1 MSLMH
6 KFKELYQGAKMQF
19 TGRLV
24 SWSYPGRSFDRRIAK
39 RTAEDTRF
47 DSASYS
53 QLLPYIQKYKFIT
66 QKVVRTE
73 HLLHFIENSRLKKG
87 QLLASCKCCGNK
99 RPFTQSSRCP
109 AFPWK
114 KCNKCKK
121 VCKDLSAEGSQAAAV
136 EHEIRFN
143 HDVHTCFGSV
153 ELDSV
158 SGTRKK
164 NLELNWSHNR
174 WDGCTDQ
181 SRY

>member
-1 MSLMH
+1 MTKTKITRCLSYTSSRNCIKVLKCNLQGDWCHDRILGGVLTDGLRSELPKIQDLTRQATHNYCRTSRSTSLSH
-6 KFKELYQGAKMQF
+6 KKLFVPNVHF
-19 TGRLV
+19 T
-24 SWSYPGRSFDRRIAK
+24 
-39 RTAEDTRF
+39 
-47 DSASYS
+47 
-53 QLLPYIQKYKFIT
+53 LL
-66 QKVVRTE
+66 
-73 HLLHFIENSRLKKG
+73 ENSRLKKG

-99 RPFTQSSRCP
+99 CPFTQSSRCP

-136 EHEIRFN
+136 ELETRFN

-164 NLELNWSHNR
+164 NLELN
-174 WDGCTDQ
+174 
-181 SRY
+181 